1 METKAIFFDA
11 GPVISLV
18 MARLDFILLSL
29 KKEFGGKF
37 YITPA
42 VKKEL
47 IERPLTIKRFEF
59 EALQVIKLF
68 RDGVFEEYKDVPQDR
83 VKELIELA
91 NTTFTIKNKNMDV
104 IQSGEVESVASA
116 LELGAAVVMDERTL
130 RLFIENPPELRKL
143 LARRFQKIVV
153 ANDKKMDRFS
163 KELKDVKI
171 IRSIELAALAFRLGL
186 LDQFQP
192 SEIPQGREVLLESAL
207 WATKINGCAVTE
219 PEIDEIKRYLLKK

>member
-1 METKAIFFDA
+1 MKAIFFDA

-18 MARLDFILLSL
+18 MSRMDFILMPL

-47 IERPLTIKRFEF
+47 IERPLNVKRFEF

-68 RDGVFEEYKDVPQDR
+68 RDGVFEEYNDVPMDK
-83 VKELIELA
+83 VNELIELA
-91 NTTFTIKNKNMDV
+91 NSTFTIKNRNMDV
-104 IQSGEVESVASA
+104 IQSGEVESVAAA
-116 LELGAAVVMDERTL
+116 LELDAAVVMDERTL

-153 ANDKKMDRFS
+153 ANDKKMERFS

-171 IRSIELAALAFRLGL
+171 IRSIELAGLAFKLGI
-186 LDQFQP
+186 LDKFQP
-192 SEIPQGREVLLESAL
+192 SEIKNGREVLLESVL
-207 WATKINGCAVTE
+207 WATKTNGCAVTE
-219 PEIDEIKRYLLKK
+219 PEIDEIKRYLLKQ